1 MTVVIAGA
9 GPTGITLACEL
20 ARRGVAC
27 RVLEKAPTLFEGSRG
42 KGISPR
48 TQEVF
53 RDLGVLDRMLADGM
67 PFPKFRLYA
76 GHDVVSERT
85 AGELLGVQLPQHSAE
100 IPYPEILLLPQWR
113 TDEILFE
120 RLRELGGQV
129 EFDTEVT
136 GFDQDEDGV
145 TVHTSAG
152 PIRASH
158 LIGCDGGRSRLRKAL
173 GVGFA
178 GETLETERTIIGDAR
193 ADGLEGVFCHMFTRA
208 GDVGERFS
216 LWNLPGG
223 EYYQFVATMASEQV
237 PALTLEEMNRLL
249 RERSGRDDLRL
260 HGLRWI
266 SLYRVNVR
274 MVDRYRVGRVLLAGD
289 AAHVHSGASGQG
301 MNTSV
306 QDAYNLGWKLA
317 AVLSGAPD
325 ELLDSYEAERMPVA
339 ANVLGVST
347 RLHRL
352 NFQSSSEP
360 VAVHQLDVNYRG
372 GPLAVEER
380 RTPGRLRAGD
390 RAPDGLLADGTRLFD
405 LFRGTH
411 FTLLAF
417 GRRPEGEFGR
427 GVRVHRAAKS
437 EGYDVDGD
445 ALVLV
450 RPDGY
455 VGVVSDRADTVRD
468 YLERVT
474 GDGSEADHVPTV
486 PSPAL
491 SVHDTSSN

>member
-20 ARRGVAC
+20 ARRGIAC
-27 RVLEKAPTLFEGSRG
+27 RVLDQAPRLFEGSRG
-42 KGISPR
+42 KGISSR

-53 RDLGVLDRMLADGM
+53 SDLGVLDRMLADGM

-76 GHDVVSERT
+76 GHDVVSEQT
-85 AGELLGVQLPQHSAE
+85 VSELLGVQPLRRSPE
-100 IPYPEILLLPQWR
+100 LPYPETLLLPQWR
-113 TDEILFE
+113 TDEILYE

-129 EFDTEVT
+129 EFGTEVT

-193 ADGLEGVFCHMFTRA
+193 VDGLEGVFCHMFTKA
-208 GDVGERFS
+208 GDIGERFS
-216 LWNLPGG
+216 LWSMPGG
-223 EYYQFVATMASEQV
+223 EYYQFVATMPTERT
-237 PALTLEEMNRLL
+237 PELTLDAMNRLL
-249 RERSGRDDLRL
+249 RERSGRDDLHL

-317 AVLSGAPD
+317 AVLCGAPE
-325 ELLDSYEAERMPVA
+325 ELLDTYETERMPVA

-352 NFQSSSEP
+352 NFQRPTEP
-360 VAVHQLDVNYRG
+360 VAVHQLDVSYRG
-372 GPLAVEER
+372 GPLAVDDR

-390 RAPDGLLADGTRLFD
+390 RAPDGLLDDGTRLFD
-405 LFRGTH
+405 VFRGTH

-417 GRRPEGEFGR
+417 GRRPDADFGS

-455 VGVVSDRADTVRD
+455 VGVICDRVETVRE
-468 YLERVT
+468 YLERVSGT
-474 GDGSEADHVPTV
+474 A
-486 PSPAL
+486 
-491 SVHDTSSN
+491 